1 MDSIERLLGVV
12 MIKYS
17 TASLFVYV
25 ALGASMACGQNVVEA
40 TVDFQAALRIH
51 NETGNAIEFL
61 ELPYASVPAQT
72 KFEFG
77 SPPGPFQSLGT
88 ISLDTL
94 VIPHSSATMTVTK
107 TLGGDVYSYDVI
119 VEVEEQTLS
128 LPPFAFSGTFRHD
141 YLLRG
146 TIGTKES
153 QVPFELTSDT
163 GFPVILLGES
173 FQPPYEIIVLPD
185 QASQT
190 VMFDSGIQELGVV
203 THLVESIGLVCHSCD
218 VVVPEPDSLANLLIA
233 LAAISW
239 FRKRS
244 DRKRCAY
251 SSSW

>member
-1 MDSIERLLGVV
+1 

-40 TVDFQAALRIH
+40 TVDFQAALRID
-51 NETGNAIEFL
+51 NETAIGNGNAIEFL
-61 ELPYASVPAQT
+61 ELPYASVPALA

-77 SPPGPFQSLGT
+77 SPSGPFQTQGT
-88 ISLDTL
+88 ISLDSL
-94 VIPHSSATMTVTK
+94 VIPHSTATMTVTK
-107 TLGGDVYSYDVI
+107 KLGGGDVFSYDVI

-128 LPPFAFSGTFRHD
+128 LPPIAFSGTFSHD

-153 QVPFELTSDT
+153 QVPFELTSDA

-190 VMFDSGIQELGVV
+190 VIF
-203 THLVESIGLVCHSCD
+203 
-218 VVVPEPDSLANLLIA
+218 
-233 LAAISW
+233 
-239 FRKRS
+239 
-244 DRKRCAY
+244 
-251 SSSW
+251 